1 MSTVRAGAAA
11 LLIAMAAIG
20 ALNHQ
25 NAGGRHGRPGDD
37 RHHVRSLF
45 DRHGKSPGGWRTRSR
60 TGWHPRQGAV
70 RRAQEA
76 GRHTRPGVGRPATY
90 QDSDADEYRDS
101 GGESSTRSTSEHRVS
116 SAGDPRLGP
125 LDGRTMSPVAY
136 RAERR
141 GDAVHRTGR
150 DGGAA
155 VLAGSHG
162 GTTALAGRQGGAT
175 ARTGR
180 HGTMPIVIAHRG
192 ASALR
197 PEHTLPAYNLAV
209 RSGAD
214 YIEPDLVSTKD
225 HVLVARHENEL
236 SQTTDVARHPEFAAR
251 RTTKVING
259 VRRTGW
265 FTEDFTLAELRT
277 LRARDRH
284 PGRRGGAGYGDRA
297 TIPTLDEIVRLA
309 QRRGVGVYAET
320 KFPSYFASIGLPLEE
335 PMLATFS
342 RYGWD
347 DATDPVFVE
356 SFETGNLKK
365 LSTMT
370 HLRLIQFI
378 GGRRAPFDL
387 VAAGDTRTYDDMVTP
402 EGLREIA
409 RYADGIGVN
418 TRRIVPRGPDG
429 RLGPPT
435 SLVDDAHAAGLLV
448 HVSTVR
454 AQNGRL
460 PADYRRG
467 DPAVRGYRGAA
478 GDVAGWLDRLYGLKV
493 DGVFADDPGVARVAR
508 DRLFSRV

>member
-11 LLIAMAAIG
+11 LLIAMAAVG

-25 NAGGRHGRPGDD
+25 NAGGRHGRPGGD
-37 RHHVRSLF
+37 RHHVKSLFDRHGKSLF

-70 RRAQEA
+70 RRAQTEA
-76 GRHTRPGVGRPATY
+76 GRHARPGGGRPATRR
-90 QDSDADEYRDS
+90 DSDADEYRDS
-101 GGESSTRSTSEHRVS
+101 GGESSTRSRSEHRVS
-116 SAGDPRLGP
+116 SAADWRLGP
-125 LDGRTMSPVAY
+125 LDGRTMRPVAY
-136 RAERR
+136 RAEYP
-141 GDAVHRTGR
+141 GGPAGATGVA
-150 DGGAA
+150 GGAE
-155 VLAGSHG
+155 
-162 GTTALAGRQGGAT
+162 
-175 ARTGR
+175 R
-180 HGTMPIVIAHRG
+180 HGRAPIVIAHRG

-197 PEHTLPAYNLAV
+197 PEHTLLAYNLAV

-236 SQTTDVARHPEFAAR
+236 SQTTDVAFHPEFAAR

-277 LRARDRH
+277 LRARERH
-284 PGRRGGAGYGDRA
+284 PGRRGGSVYDGRA
-297 TIPTLDEIVRLA
+297 AIPTLDEIVRLA

-335 PMLATFS
+335 PLLAAFS

-347 DATDPVFVE
+347 DAADPVFIE
-356 SFETGNLKK
+356 SFETGNLRK
-365 LSTMT
+365 LSAMT

-409 RYADGIGVN
+409 GYADGIGVN
-418 TRRIVPRGPDG
+418 TRRVVPRTPDG

-460 PADYRRG
+460 PADYRLG

-493 DGVFADDPGVARVAR
+493 DGVFADDPGVARAAR
-508 DRLFSRV
+508 DRLFPRV